1 VKFKEDTKKFIF
13 VNLARLVLSIV
24 IFTITAFHYKGDL
37 IFYTA
42 IPIFFSLVWFFV
54 YHFGIINPDEKP
66 NLEYIPIFIDIL
78 MITFWVYLAGGINTF
93 FVAGFFYATAIAS
106 LNTRIHQG
114 LFSAIFSCF
123 MFLAFTLLIYYEVLL
138 PKTIFGYH
146 YEIIFVEIIVA
157 NIINIAGNFAVYFS
171 IHGLVIRNEK
181 LLTESDHAKK
191 KAEDANRMKNEIL
204 ANMSHEI
211 RTPMNAIL
219 GITNALI
226 EDTKDFETK
235 ESLGILKFSADQL
248 LVILNDI
255 LDLSKIEEG
264 KIDLEEIDF
273 SLKKLMDNIVLL
285 NSGKAK
291 EKKIYLQYEFDSSI
305 PNYIVGDPTR
315 LAQILNNLIN
325 NAIKFTEKGGVLV
338 KIILL
343 KKTLSNISIHFLIKD
358 SGLGVPLDKQKS
370 IFEKFTQASTETTRK
385 FGGTGLGLSI
395 VKKLIQL
402 MDSDIGLKSELGLGS
417 EFYFM
422 LNFKVSEKESTN
434 SKIPALNTDSKDLE
448 QHCILLVDDNE
459 INIKVAM
466 KFLKKW
472 KAEVIVANNGEAA
485 IEVYQKEFS
494 KIDIVLMDLQMP
506 IMDGY
511 EASQKIIE
519 FQKDKNL
526 QAPIIALTADAMKE
540 VEEKI
545 KKIGIVD
552 LITKPFKPDDLYLK
566 IKRNLLK
573 L

>member
-1 VKFKEDTKKFIF
+1 MKFKEETKKFVF
-13 VNLARLVLSIV
+13 VNLARLILSIV
-24 IFTITAFHYKGDL
+24 IFTLSAQHFEGDL
-37 IFYTA
+37 IFYTSL
-42 IPIFFSLVWFFV
+42 PILFSLLWFYV
-54 YHFGIINPDEKP
+54 YHFGIIDPDAKP
-66 NLEYIPIFIDIL
+66 NLEYIPIFIDVI

-106 LNTRIHQG
+106 LNTRIKQG

-123 MFLAFTLLIYYEVLL
+123 MFLVFTLLIYFEVLV
-138 PKTIFGYH
+138 PKTIFGYQ
-146 YEIIFVEIIVA
+146 YEIIFAEIIVA
-157 NIINIAGNFAVYFS
+157 NIINIAGNFAVYFT
-171 IHGLVIRNEK
+171 IHGLVLRNEK
-181 LLTESDHAKK
+181 LLSESDQAKK

-226 EDTKDFETK
+226 EDTKDSDVI
-235 ESLGILKFSADQL
+235 ESLGVLKFSADQL

-255 LDLSKIEEG
+255 LDMSKIEEG
-264 KIDLEEIDF
+264 KINLEEIDF
-273 SLKKLMDNIVLL
+273 NLKKLMDNIVLL
-285 NSGKAK
+285 NFAKAR
-291 EKKIYLQYEFDSSI
+291 EKNIHLNYEFDESI
-305 PNYIVGDPTR
+305 PKYVKGDPTR
-315 LAQILNNLIN
+315 LAQILNNLIS
-325 NAIKFTEKGGVLV
+325 NAIKFTEKGGVLI
-338 KIILL
+338 KIVRL
-343 KKTLSNISIHFLIKD
+343 KNTATIQSIHFLVKD
-358 SGLGVPLDKQKS
+358 TGLGVPLDKQKT

-395 VKKLIQL
+395 VKRLVQL
-402 MDSDIGLKSELGLGS
+402 MGSDIGIKSELGLGS
-417 EFYFM
+417 EFYFL
-422 LNFKVSEKESTN
+422 LNFKVSEKEATN
-434 SKIPALNTDSKDLE
+434 SKIFALASDSKDLE

-472 KAEVIVANNGEAA
+472 KAEVLVASNGQEA
-485 IEVYQKEFS
+485 ISVYQKYFS
-494 KIDIVLMDLQMP
+494 KIDIILMDLQMP

-511 EASQKIIE
+511 EASSKIIE
-519 FQKDKNL
+519 FQKEKNL
-526 QAPIIALTADAMKE
+526 SAPIIALTADAMKE

-552 LITKPFKPDDLYLK
+552 LITKPFKPDDLFLK